1 MNEFLRMKINLYKN
15 PVFILLLLII
25 VYSCSEANEKP
36 KTTPKELISNKI
48 SHLYQTKSI
57 EELQA
62 PTYEEAFDLYTEEEL
77 ETLATGHWTFK
88 VNVPVVVSLMRSKKQ
103 ERQPFWLQES
113 GFVKTDMELRNEM
126 TDYEVWQKKFDKG
139 EIGLGINGLEN
150 YSYHYFVSVAPQ
162 NESEEVIISDL
173 YPETD
178 FVGTM
183 DDGAFV
189 YHDWDELVLFD
200 VPNALKGHQL
210 LTTVRGRGTETQLV
224 NAFRTTKFPSSEK
237 ADQIMLTWSDDPS
250 STMDIQWRTAKSID
264 TSAVTFRIKGTN
276 DSLSLN
282 ASKYEM
288 EDLRLANDRFVH
300 RFTAKLKDL
309 EAGTTYEYKIST
321 QDHWPETQTFTTQ
334 SNNGAFSFI
343 WYGDSHFS
351 PIWGNLA
358 NQAFQKHPDAAFHA
372 IAGDLVSDGLHRD
385 QWDELFEYSKDVISQ
400 RPFMNVLGNHD
411 NRMGLGAEMYRELFS
426 YPPNGPKDI
435 PNEHTYAFNYKNG
448 LFLMID
454 ATSKDELQTQWIEQ
468 KLSES
473 KATWKFAMFHFP
485 PYNWE
490 EPYPNIQKEWIPLFD
505 KYHVDMVFS
514 GHIHYYM
521 RSNPMKDGKV
531 VPEAKDGT
539 TYMISI
545 GIPSGPK
552 DIGEEPYAAVR
563 YDQGPFYQVLEID
576 GNTLN
581 YTAKDSSE
589 NVIDELR
596 LVK

>member
-1 MNEFLRMKINLYKN
+1 MKINLYKN
-15 PVFILLLLII
+15 TAWVFALLLI
-25 VYSCSEANEKP
+25 VFACSETNK
-36 KTTPKELISNKI
+36 KQHSTSKELISKKV
-48 SHLYQTKSI
+48 SELYNTKSV
-57 EELQA
+57 EELHA
-62 PTYEEAFDLYTEEEL
+62 LTYEEAFGLFTEEEL
-77 ETLATGHWTFK
+77 ETLASAHWTFN
-88 VNVPVVVSLMRSKKQ
+88 VNVPVVVSVIRSKKQ
-103 ERQPFWLQES
+103 ERLPFWLKES
-113 GFVKTDMELRNEM
+113 GFVKTEMTMHNEM
-126 TDYEVWQKKFDKG
+126 TDYEVWQKNFDKG
-139 EIGLGINGLEN
+139 QVGLGINGLEN

-162 NESEEVIISDL
+162 NESEELTISDI

-178 FVGTM
+178 FIGTM

-189 YHDWDELVLFD
+189 YGDWDELVLFE
-200 VPNALKGHQL
+200 VPEALKGQQM
-210 LTTVRGRGTETQLV
+210 LTTVRGRGTESQLV

-237 ADQIMLTWSDDPS
+237 ADQIMLTWSADPS
-250 STMDIQWRTAKSID
+250 TTMDIQWRTASSID
-264 TSAVTFRIKGTN
+264 SGKVSYRKKGAEET
-276 DSLSLN
+276 LTVK
-282 ASKYEM
+282 AEKYEM
-288 EDLRLANDRFVH
+288 EDLRLANDRYVN
-300 RFTAKLKDL
+300 RFTAQLEKL

-321 QDHWPETQTFTTQ
+321 QNNWPATQTFTTQ
-334 SNNGAFSFI
+334 SNDDSFSFI
-343 WYGDSHFS
+343 WYGDTHFS
-351 PIWGNLA
+351 PIWGKLA
-358 NQAFQKHPDAAFHA
+358 NQAFQKHPEAAFHA

-385 QWDELFEYSKDVISQ
+385 QWDELFEYSKDLISQ

-411 NRMGLGAEMYRELFS
+411 NRMGLGAEMYRQLFS
-426 YPPNGPKDI
+426 YPANGPKDL
-435 PNEHTYAFNYKNG
+435 PTEHTYAFNYKNA

-468 KLSES
+468 QLSES

-531 VPEAKDGT
+531 VADAKDGT

-545 GIPSGPK
+545 GIPSDLRG
-552 DIGEEPYAAVR
+552 IGDEPYAEVR
-563 YDQGPFYQVLEID
+563 YEQGPFYQVLDID
-576 GNTLN
+576 GNSLT

>member
-1 MNEFLRMKINLYKN
+1 MKINLFKYTA
-15 PVFILLLLII
+15 FIFVLLLT
-25 VYSCSEANEKP
+25 VYGCSEANKIP
-36 KTTPKELISNKI
+36 KITSKALISNKI
-48 SHLYQTKSI
+48 SQLYQRMAT
-57 EELQA
+57 EELQSL
-62 PTYEEAFDLYTEEEL
+62 TYEEAFDLFSEEEL

-88 VNVPVVVSLMRSKKQ
+88 VNVPVVVSLMRSIKQ
-103 ERQPFWLQES
+103 ERLPFWLKES
-113 GFVKTDMELRNEM
+113 GFVKTDMEVSNEM
-126 TDYEVWQKKFDKG
+126 TDFEVWQKEFDKG
-139 EIGLGINGLEN
+139 EIGLGINGLED
-150 YSYHYFVSVAPQ
+150 YSYHYFVSVAAQ
-162 NESEEVIISDL
+162 EEEDEVILSDI

-178 FVGTM
+178 FIGTL

-189 YHDWDELVLFD
+189 YHDWDELVLFE
-200 VPNALKGHQL
+200 VPNELKGQQM
-210 LTTVRGRGTETQLV
+210 LTTVRGRGTESQLV
-224 NAFRTTKFPSSEK
+224 NAFRTTQFPSSEK
-237 ADQIMLTWSDDPS
+237 ADQVMLTWSDDPS
-250 STMDIQWRTAKSID
+250 STMDIQWRTSKSID
-264 TSAVTFRIKGTN
+264 TSDVTFRIKGSN
-276 DSLSLN
+276 DTLSLN
-282 ASKYEM
+282 AGKYEM
-288 EDLRLANDRFVH
+288 EDLRLVNDRIVH

-309 EAGTTYEYKIST
+309 EAGTTYEYKISG
-321 QDHWPETQTFTTQ
+321 QDHYPESQTFTTQ
-334 SNNGAFSFI
+334 SNDDTFSFI
-343 WYGDSHFS
+343 WYGDSHHS
-351 PIWGNLA
+351 PIWGNIA
-358 NQAFQKHPDAAFHA
+358 NQAFQKHPEAAFHA
-372 IAGDLVSDGLHRD
+372 IAGDLVTDGLHRN
-385 QWDELFEYSKDVISQ
+385 QWDELFEYSKDIISQ

-435 PNEHTYAFNYKNG
+435 PNEHTYSFNYKNG

-454 ATSKDELQTQWIEQ
+454 ATSKDELQTKWIEQ

-531 VPEAKDGT
+531 VAEAKDGT

-545 GIPSGPK
+545 GIPSDLRG
-552 DIGEEPYAAVR
+552 IGEEPYAAVR
-563 YDQGPFYQVLEID
+563 YEQGPFYQVLDID
-576 GNTLN
+576 GNSLT